1 MVFDIYL
8 AFLNLLF
15 WFSSPLSAFQSF
27 KYIRQHWQFGIGI
40 VVCSAFITHKSLVEC
55 NTPVNLLMCHFL
67 FIGVIFM
74 ILWEIILQFT
84 QSFKSG
90 NQPLL
95 STKAVLKQMMGSID
109 WVSSPPIQVQGSLL
123 SHQVQEE
130 GENKYVQV
138 QSSWHC
144 WHVSAAK
151 RETLCLL
158 ELDNTAFVLSVQ
170 SRFCGL

>member
-1 MVFDIYL
+1 MVFYIYR
-8 AFLNLLF
+8 AFVNLLV
-15 WFSSPLSAFQSF
+15 WFSSPLSAFRSF
-27 KYIRQHWQFGIGI
+27 KYIRQRWQFGIEI
-40 VVCSAFITHKSLVEC
+40 VVCSAFITPKSLLEC
-55 NTPVNLLMCHFL
+55 NTPVNFSMCHFL
-67 FIGVIFM
+67 CIGVIFM

-130 GENKYVQV
+130 GEKQTC
-138 QSSWHC
+138 SSP
-144 WHVSAAK
+144 K
-151 RETLCLL
+151 QLTLLARISCK
-158 ELDNTAFVLSVQ
+158 ERNFV
-170 SRFCGL
+170 FTWAW